1 MTKGVGTLAYM
12 SPEMLN
18 EEDYD
23 YKTDVYS
30 FGVVLYVMFVGSLPK
45 LSMKNKMTGKTPK
58 MPEPSPSISKSCI
71 DLISKCM
78 SYKPAERPTFEQ
90 ILQMI
95 RDISFKLA
103 SYVDTKI
110 IGRIDKELQSFDK

>member
-18 EEDYD
+18 EENYD

-45 LSMKNKMTGKTPK
+45 LSMKDKILGKKPE
-58 MPEPSPSISKSCI
+58 MPESSSSITKSCI
-71 DLISKCM
+71 DIIEKCL
-78 SYKPAERPTFEQ
+78 SYNPAERPTFEE
-90 ILQMI
+90 ILRMI
-95 RDISFKLA
+95 RDSSFSLA
-103 SYVDTKI
+103 SNVDENIVTC
-110 IGRIDKELQSFDK
+110 RDNQLQSFDK